1 MRLFCWTV
9 MIMTKAE
16 RLCKNVNKDIK
27 PQAVTLANA
36 VLALQEKIEEQIP
49 IYKDMPLAQQVTVG
63 TGESMLRQNP
73 AVQEFRATVR
83 EYSQALN
90 NLQQLIGEG
99 ETKQETKA
107 RVIQL
112 VGNSKWKK
120 QA

>member
-1 MRLFCWTV
+1 
-9 MIMTKAE
+9 MTKAE

-36 VLALQEKIEEQIP
+36 VLAMQTKIEEQIP
-49 IYKDMPLAQQVTVG
+49 IYQQMPLAQQVTVG
-63 TGESMLRQNP
+63 TGERMLRQNP

-83 EYSQALN
+83 EYAQALN
-90 NLQQLIGEG
+90 NLQQLIGDNEG
-99 ETKQETKA
+99 EAKPEMSGK
-107 RVIQL
+107 VIKL

>member
-1 MRLFCWTV
+1 
-9 MIMTKAE
+9 MTKAE

-36 VLALQEKIEEQIP
+36 VLAMQSKIEEQIP
-49 IYKDMPLAQQVTVG
+49 IYEKMPLAQQVTVG
-63 TGESMLRQNP
+63 TGERMLRQNP

-83 EYSQALN
+83 EYAQALN
-90 NLQQLIGEG
+90 NLQQLIGENEG
-99 ETKQETKA
+99 ETKPEA
-107 RVIQL
+107 SGRVIKL